1 MQWLKVRRRHYHHPE
16 LGYSIHGRAVLQRV
30 SARRRL
36 LRLLPALGVLVAVA
50 LAVLLT
56 APLGLRPPG
65 RRSGD
70 ANGGS
75 GPDATLKSMTGGILT
90 IRDENG
96 VEYEVL
102 VRPVQGQHG
111 APPDVIPGQPAQA
124 EAPLGAVPP
133 VRSSPDWRTRT
144 PPAAPAP

>member
-36 LRLLPALGVLVAVA
+36 LRILPVLGVLAAVA

-56 APLGLRPPG
+56 TPLTLRLPG
-65 RRSGD
+65 RRSGE

-75 GPDATLKSMTGGILT
+75 GQDATLKSMTGGILT

-102 VRPVQGQHG
+102 VRPVQGQRG
-111 APPDVIPGQPAQA
+111 APPDVIPGQPTQA
-124 EAPLGAVPP
+124 EMPLGTV
-133 VRSSPDWRTRT
+133 DWRTPT
-144 PPAAPAP
+144 PSAAPAP